1 MENYIVVFDGE
12 EEIELDLQE
21 DHKSLSIETI
31 KAQCGPK
38 ATGLYYINEETSRK
52 RGKNFLTEI

>member
-21 DHKSLSIETI
+21 DDKSLSIETI

-38 ATGLYYINEETSRK
+38 ATGLLKKQAEKEVKIS
-52 RGKNFLTEI
+52 